1 MLGDLAKIDNFLDN
15 FRELEENSNSSTSA
29 DKQASTSNSLLPLAE
44 STQQKN
50 KGRNEPNERNEMFDS
65 TKTLDNPLSYGYKRL
80 IILIISLIV

>member
-29 DKQASTSNSLLPLAE
+29 DKQASTSNSLLPLTE

-50 KGRNEPNERNEMFDS
+50 QGRNEMFDS
-65 TKTLDNPLSYGYKRL
+65 TKTLDNPLSYGYK
-80 IILIISLIV
+80 SLIV

>member
-50 KGRNEPNERNEMFDS
+50 QARNERNEMFDS

-80 IILIISLIV
+80 ENFTH

>member
-29 DKQASTSNSLLPLAE
+29 DKQASTSNSLLPLTE

-50 KGRNEPNERNEMFDS
+50 QGRNERNEMFDS
-65 TKTLDNPLSYGYKRL
+65 TKTLDNPLSYGYKSL
-80 IILIISLIV
+80 II